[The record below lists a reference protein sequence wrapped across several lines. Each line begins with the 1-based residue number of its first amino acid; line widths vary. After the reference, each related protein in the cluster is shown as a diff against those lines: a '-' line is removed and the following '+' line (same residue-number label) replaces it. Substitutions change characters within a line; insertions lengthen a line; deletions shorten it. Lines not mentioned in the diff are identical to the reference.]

1 MNVKTVII
9 PCEKIEELLGS
20 VWMEFIKSC
29 AESLYF
35 RTKITKQI
43 LSVGGVRTLEILA
56 DEAFHI

>member
-1 MNVKTVII
+1 MNVITVII
-9 PCEKIEELLGS
+9 PCEEIEELLGR
-20 VWMEFIKSC
+20 VGVEFIKSC
-29 AESLYF
+29 AESLDL